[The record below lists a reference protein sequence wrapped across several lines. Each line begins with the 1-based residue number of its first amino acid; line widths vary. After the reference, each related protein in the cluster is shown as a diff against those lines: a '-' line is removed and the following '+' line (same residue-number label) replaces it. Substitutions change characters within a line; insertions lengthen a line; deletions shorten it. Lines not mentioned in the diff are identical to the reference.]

1 MRRREFIKAIAGSVA
16 ATWPLTARAQE
27 SDRVR
32 RVGILMGYPEQEQE
46 GQSYVAAFRDGL
58 RHLGWI
64 DGRNVQIERRWAPP
78 GDAQLLS
85 RFSSE
90 LVALKPDLI
99 LSHSTPT
106 TAALLQHTRDIP
118 ILFAFVS
125 DPLGSKF
132 VESFSRP
139 GGNVTGFI
147 VMEPTVSSKWLELL
161 KEIAPNV
168 GRVAFLFNPATAP
181 YGEYYLKPFRAAG
194 TSLKVE
200 AIPAPV
206 RDEAEIES
214 LIATHAREPRGGLIA
229 MPDSFMDAH
238 RLKIVSLA
246 KHHQLPA
253 IYPFPYWAKAGGLIS
268 YGPEQIDN
276 FRRAAIYADQILK
289 GTKPRELPVQGPVK
303 FAMVID
309 LSTAKTLG
317 LEVPLRLHQVADE
330 IIE

>member
-1 MRRREFIKAIAGSVA
+1 MRRREFIKVVAGSVA
-16 ATWPLTARAQE
+16 ATWPLAARAQQ
-27 SDRVR
+27 SDHAR
-32 RVGILMGYPEQEQE
+32 RVGILMGCSEQEQE

-78 GDAQLLS
+78 GDAELLS
-85 RFSSE
+85 RFSNE
-90 LVALKPDLI
+90 IVALKPDLI
-99 LSHSTPT
+99 ISHSTPT
-106 TAALLQHTRDIP
+106 TAALLRQTRDIP
-118 ILFAFVS
+118 IIFAFVS

-139 GGNVTGFI
+139 GGNATGFI

-181 YGEYYLKPFRAAG
+181 YAEYYLKPFRVAG

-200 AIPAPV
+200 SIPAPV
-206 RDEAEIES
+206 RDETEIDS
-214 LIATHAREPRGGLIA
+214 VIAAHAREPSGGLIA

-238 RLKIVSLA
+238 RQKIVSLA
-246 KHHQLPA
+246 KRYQLPA
-253 IYPFPYWAKAGGLIS
+253 IYPFSYWAKAGGLLS

-276 FRRAAIYADQILK
+276 FRRAATYAPIRSSRGRNPLSFPSK
-289 GTKPRELPVQGPVK
+289 VQ
-303 FAMVID
+303 
-309 LSTAKTLG
+309 
-317 LEVPLRLHQVADE
+317 
-330 IIE
+330 

>member
-1 MRRREFIKAIAGSVA
+1 MRRREFIKLLGA
-16 ATWPLTARAQE
+16 ATTAWPLAARAQQAE
-27 SDRVR
+27 RVR
-32 RVGILMGYPEQEQE
+32 RIGVLMGYPEQEKE
-46 GQSYVAAFRDGL
+46 GQAYVAAFRDGL

-64 DGRNVQIERRWAPP
+64 EGRNVQIERRWAPP
-78 GDAQLLS
+78 GDAELLS
-85 RFSSE
+85 RFSNE

-106 TAALLQHTRDIP
+106 TAALLQQTSDIP

-125 DPLGSKF
+125 DPLGSRF

-139 GGNVTGFI
+139 GANVTGFI

-161 KEIAPNV
+161 KEIAPSV
-168 GRVAFLFNPATAP
+168 VRVAFLFNPATAP
-181 YGEYYLKPFRAAG
+181 YGEYYLKPFRVAG

-206 RDEAEIES
+206 RDVTEIES
-214 LIATHAREPRGGLIA
+214 MIAIHAREPNGGLIA
-229 MPDSFMDAH
+229 MPDSFMDSH
-238 RLKIVSLA
+238 RLKIISLTNRYR
-246 KHHQLPA
+246 LPA
-253 IYPFPYWAKAGGLIS
+253 IYPFRYWAEAGGLMS

-289 GTKPRELPVQGPVK
+289 GMKPSELPVQGPIK
-303 FAMVID
+303 FAMVINIH
-309 LSTAKTLG
+309 TAEALG